1 MSSNTDIHWILI
13 HSFYFFFT
21 FLKGF
26 FNKCVCNFDGMNEMF
41 PKMAT
46 LGLLKVKVFCSKGC
60 DVIILS
66 CGSNYMVDV
75 AFDQSL
81 VTIAF
86 LREKLS

>member
-1 MSSNTDIHWILI
+1 
-13 HSFYFFFT
+13 
-21 FLKGF
+21 
-26 FNKCVCNFDGMNEMF
+26 MF